1 MEEEDKEVEGEDRG
15 WGRGGRSNRN
25 GLVKHVTVVKYYWL
39 TIITVL
45 CVCVSL
51 ILSLSIM

>member
-1 MEEEDKEVEGEDRG
+1 MWRERTGDGEEEEGAK
-15 WGRGGRSNRN
+15 N
-25 GLVKHVTVVKYYWL
+25 GLVKHVTVVKYYGKK
-39 TIITVL
+39 TNYITVL